1 MTQPIG
7 SRLHGVLDYLTG
19 ATLIGA
25 SQLPLLRGR
34 FAGRAL
40 ATAGANHL
48 AYSLVTDYELGV
60 LKRLPYKA
68 HLALDA
74 VGALALA
81 AAPWLRGREQPVDR
95 WVPGAVGLY
104 ELSAVALSDPTG
116 RGRAGAGA
124 IRRAVTVN
132 KPEAEVRALLEDPS
146 AVRRFSPEGSC
157 TGRYEL
163 RPAPGGR
170 GTEIHAEAEA
180 ADLRRAKQLLEAGE
194 IATADGTPAG
204 RRGPLSGVL
213 PTLDSGA

>member
-7 SRLHGVLDYLTG
+7 SRLHGALDYITG
-19 ATLIGA
+19 AMLIGV
-25 SQLPLLRGR
+25 SQLPALRGR

-40 ATAGANHL
+40 AAAGANHL

-60 LKRLPYKA
+60 VKRLPYKV

-74 VGALALA
+74 LGAMGLA
-81 AAPWLRGREQPVDR
+81 AAPWLMRREDALDR
-95 WVPGAVGLY
+95 WAPVAVGLY
-104 ELSAVALSDPTG
+104 ELSAVALSDPDG
-116 RGRAGAGA
+116 RGRAGSGVTH
-124 IRRAVTVN
+124 RAVTVN
-132 KPEAEVRALLEDPS
+132 KSEAEVRALLEDPA
-146 AVRRFSPEGSC
+146 AVRRFSPRGRWK
-157 TGRYEL
+157 GRYEL

-170 GTEIHAEAEA
+170 GTEIQAEAEA

-204 RRGPLSGVL
+204 RRGPLSRAL